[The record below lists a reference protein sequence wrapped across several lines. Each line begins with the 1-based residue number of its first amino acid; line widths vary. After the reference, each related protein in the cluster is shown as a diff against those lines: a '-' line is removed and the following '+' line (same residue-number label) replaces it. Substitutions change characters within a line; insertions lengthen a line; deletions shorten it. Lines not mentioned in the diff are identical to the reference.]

1 MLKIKKASEGKVWA
15 YKNDKGEEIILGNT
29 LYLGINDDGKRYY
42 EIEDINLKDEII
54 MDNARNE
61 IQQGE
66 LL

>member
-61 IQQGE
+61 MQQGE